1 LLIHS
6 GCSISRYESPGVLRE
21 LNPFQLA
28 YVHLIATT
36 EDDVRHG
43 AVPVPLAA
51 LRREFIGVLIANG
64 GFTRDTA
71 TRALSAGT
79 ADAVAFGKLFL
90 ANSDLPER
98 FRSNAPLNA
107 PDQSTFYGGAEKGY
121 TDYPALASELVQG

>member
-1 LLIHS
+1 MSTSLRPRKTTY
-6 GCSISRYESPGVLRE
+6 GTERY
-21 LNPFQLA
+21 
-28 YVHLIATT
+28 
-36 EDDVRHG
+36 
-43 AVPVPLAA
+43 PLAA

-98 FRSNAPLNA
+98 FRSNAPLNG